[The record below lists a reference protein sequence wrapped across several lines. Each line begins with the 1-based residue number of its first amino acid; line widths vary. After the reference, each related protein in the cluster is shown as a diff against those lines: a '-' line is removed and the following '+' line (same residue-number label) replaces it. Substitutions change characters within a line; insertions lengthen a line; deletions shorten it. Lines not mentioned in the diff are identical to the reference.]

1 MVWVGAKK
9 RNMVEM
15 VQIMETSR
23 IGLLELEE
31 LLQLLKDTSNPML
44 HARPSW
50 FNLV

>member
-15 VQIMETSR
+15 LQIMETSR

-44 HARPSW
+44 HARPS
-50 FNLV
+50 